1 MASIKFYSDS
11 EKTVQ
16 VYPEINP
23 DGNYPGVTVGLANN
37 LVSPDGI
44 TDSDT
49 WIYRSTGG
57 ELDVSDGYADLKK
70 IIGSTESSTIEESL
84 TYNLATTG
92 VTAISVNTET
102 FKTKISLSGT
112 YDFIY
117 TPTITYSSALVGNL
131 NKSTFANYVNKAT
144 GNYTFTYT
152 AIVSPVD
159 TQSII
164 SSFNKTNFV
173 NKVNQTI
180 GTYTF
185 NYIESEVETGH
196 WQLNGSDVTLSQYG
210 ITTNGSETNGS
221 EIIVYY
227 TNNIWYYNDAAISMG
242 NYGITT
248 TGTENVGDTITIT
261 YSSNDWQL
269 NSSNVTLSQY
279 GITISTGTP
288 AIDDD
293 IQIIFVAEQVGV
305 IVTSNPSTLYSV
317 GMNQFNRNGTQI
329 FNNYTINSSG
339 AISAATGY
347 YVVYFKVLGGEV
359 YTVYNTTDNSTVRV
373 GYSSSIPTTS
383 SSITLLNTVSSSEW
397 ADYLVNNSNLG
408 HYLVPD
414 TDDYGYLVIATS
426 DIDNLCAHLTWEGIK
441 DEVYESYFDYT
452 FDIPYTDEG
461 GNVITTYGLVNLD
474 NTAHYYDEIDFDEY
488 KFYKRTTRIEY
499 SEENLTTVQAL
510 SVPYLYDSSWIY
522 YGIDTVEYN
531 LEELSSAYR
540 ISDYGTEEFIGTSVP
555 LTATIFYQD
564 NLRNKLMYSCE
575 VIDYKV
581 NKVDSSSTFTEY
593 TSARASYN
601 LDQALRHI
609 LGLDVSTFS
618 ASKTYAVGDYVIY
631 NGKLWKCT
639 TAVSTAG
646 AWTGNGLKVYN
657 DNTGIV
663 LDFDSAKF
671 LAFLQADATSQGT
684 SVCSIPELYALEG
697 GTYAIHLTYAQHPSD
712 YEYASASALQEATGI
727 VVSDAIG
734 VATFQYLNN
743 TGKWTESYLFK
754 AN

>member
-11 EKTVQ
+11 EKTNQ

-57 ELDVSDGYADLKK
+57 EKDVSDGYADLKK
-70 IIGSTESSTIEESL
+70 LIGSTESSTIEESL
-84 TYNLATTG
+84 TYNLLTTG
-92 VTAISVNTET
+92 VTAITVNTTT
-102 FKTKISLSGT
+102 FKSKISTTGT
-112 YDFIY
+112 YNFIY

-152 AIVSPVD
+152 AVVSPVD
-159 TQSII
+159 TQSVI
-164 SSFNKTNFV
+164 STFNQATFV
-173 NKVNQTI
+173 NKVSQTPD
-180 GTYTF
+180 TYVFTY
-185 NYIESEVETGH
+185 NGSN
-196 WQLNGSDVTLSQYG
+196 WQLNSTNVTMSQYG
-210 ITTNGSETNGS
+210 ITTKGTETQGTV
-221 EIIVYY
+221 ITVYY
-227 TNNIWYYNDAAISMG
+227 TSNSWYYNNAAISMS

-248 TGTENVGDTITIT
+248 TGTESVGDTITIN

-269 NSSNVTLSQY
+269 NGSNVTLSQY

-288 AIDDD
+288 AIDDN
-293 IQIIFVAEQVGV
+293 IQIVFVAEQVGV
-305 IVTSNPSTLYSV
+305 IVTSNPSALYSV

-329 FNNYTINSSG
+329 FNNYTINSNG

-359 YTVYNTTDNSTVRV
+359 YTVYNTTDSSTVRV
-373 GYSSSIPTTS
+373 GYSANIPTTS
-383 SSITLLNTVSSSEW
+383 SSVTLLNTVSSSEW
-397 ADYLVNNSNLG
+397 ADYLVNNANLS

-414 TDDYGYLVIATS
+414 TNDYGYLVIATS
-426 DIDNLCAHLTWEGIK
+426 DIDNLCSHLTWESIN

-452 FDIPYTDEG
+452 FNIPYTDEG
-461 GNVITTYGLVNLD
+461 GNVITTYGLANLD
-474 NTAHYYDEIDFDEY
+474 NTSSYYDEIDFDEH

-499 SEENLTTVQAL
+499 SAENLATVQAL
-510 SVPYLYDSSWIY
+510 GVPYLYDSSWIY
-522 YGIDTVEYN
+522 YGIDTVEYT
-531 LEELSSAYR
+531 LSDESASYR
-540 ISDYGTEEFIGTSVP
+540 ISDYGTEEFLNTDMP

-581 NKVDSSSTFTEY
+581 NKVDSNSTYTEY
-593 TSARASYN
+593 TSAKASYN

-609 LGLDVSTFS
+609 LGLDVDTFS
-618 ASKTYAVGDYVIY
+618 TSKTYAVGDYVVY

-657 DNTGIV
+657 DNAGIV

-671 LAFLQADATSQGT
+671 LAFLQADATQWGT

-697 GTYAIHLTYAQHPSD
+697 GTYAIHLTYTSHPSD
-712 YEYASASALQEATGI
+712 YEYASAAALQAATGI
-727 VVSDAIG
+727 VVSNAVG
-734 VATFQYLNN
+734 TATFQYLSN